1 MALWS
6 ETCSQPASPRPRL
19 REGAVGSAHL
29 QLLTGDFLSPVC
41 SASRET
47 SHPLELPVFLKAPSE
62 APCRAAGFPKGFDAS
77 PNPFPRRVW
86 GRRSLCQGAAPRSC
100 HSTVPCRHAARS
112 QQPSPS
118 SLPPPG
124 ALFGCYFHP
133 STGLP
138 VFLLLRPPPPSLSC
152 SSLIGHSGCV
162 RGEPCDLLY
171 NQVLCLERPQ
181 QVTRGKKLPPPTS
194 LKHQPT
200 TQKQTA
206 GSTALPS
213 SWDLQDMARG
223 RERERN

>member
-1 MALWS
+1 M
-6 ETCSQPASPRPRL
+6 
-19 REGAVGSAHL
+19 GSAHL

-47 SHPLELPVFLKAPSE
+47 SHPLELPVLLKAPSE
-62 APCRAAGFPKGFDAS
+62 APCRAAGFRKGFDAS

-100 HSTVPCRHAARS
+100 HSTVPCRHAARG

-138 VFLLLRPPPPSLSC
+138 VFLPLRPPPPSLSC

-181 QVTRGKKLPPPTS
+181 QVTRGKKLPPLHPPEAPAHNA
-194 LKHQPT
+194 K
-200 TQKQTA
+200 A
-206 GSTALPS
+206 NCGIYS
-213 SWDLQDMARG
+213 SAVRPPGTCRTWQGAVRG
-223 RERERN
+223 RETDPESTQSSWPGGR